1 MDGPHVGSLRDNFG
15 DGRSATVDIAPS
27 YIRCQYKT
35 KGIGEGEW
43 AGSVEMLQVLEEL
56 EKMK

>member
-1 MDGPHVGSLRDNFG
+1 MDGSWDHTLRDNFG

-35 KGIGEGEW
+35 KGIGVGEW
-43 AGSVEMLQVLEEL
+43 AGSVEMLQVLEE
-56 EKMK
+56 